1 MERDQ
6 LINLLKKN
14 EAFGAAPTDAIENL
28 VDAGE
33 IRSIEAGTALL
44 HQGATGE
51 SIWMLLS
58 GTLEVLVNNQIVKT
72 IHTPGE
78 VFGEISAVSL
88 TPATATVQTA
98 DHCSTF
104 CIPHG
109 ELHRVMK
116 TSPDL
121 AAAMLRSMAKN
132 LGH

>member
-14 EAFGAAPTDAIENL
+14 EAFGAAPADAIEDL

-58 GTLEVLVNNQIVKT
+58 GTLEVPCVRHWGQSFRTSLCASDQK
-72 IHTPGE
+72 
-78 VFGEISAVSL
+78 IS
-88 TPATATVQTA
+88 P
-98 DHCSTF
+98 
-104 CIPHG
+104 
-109 ELHRVMK
+109 
-116 TSPDL
+116 
-121 AAAMLRSMAKN
+121 
-132 LGH
+132 